1 MSVIIAND
9 INSAFIETCKAL
21 YYDGK
26 TVSPRGLKTKEIQNF
41 MLKIPA
47 KDDFTIT
54 VPERKLSKE
63 YLDAE
68 LEWYKSGDPK
78 IDYINKYSSFWR
90 QLVDDNGTINS
101 NYGKL
106 ALFDKYNGMSQF
118 EWCVQQLSND
128 LNSRQAIIN
137 YNQPHH
143 KYSTNKDFVCT
154 IAQQFI
160 VNNDRLD
167 CIVMMRSNDLIYG
180 FSYDAPWFNY
190 LHKQLADCLNIEV
203 GYYRHFATS
212 MHVYENH
219 FDMLETVAS
228 VYHAKRQI
236 K

>member
-1 MSVIIAND
+1 MVIAENIND
-9 INSAFIETCKAL
+9 AFIKTCKL
-21 YYDGK
+21 LHTEGK
-26 TVSPRGLKTKEIQNF
+26 IVSPRGLKTLEIQNF
-41 MLKIPA
+41 MIEIPA
-47 KDDFTIT
+47 NDSFIIT
-54 VPERKLSKE
+54 VPERKLSKK
-63 YLDAE
+63 YLNAE

-78 IDYINKYSSFWR
+78 IDYISKYSNFWR
-90 QLVDDNGTINS
+90 QLVDNNDTVNS

-137 YNQPHH
+137 YNQPQH
-143 KYSTNKDFVCT
+143 KYDTNKDFVCT

-160 VNNDRLD
+160 VNNNKLD
-167 CIVMMRSNDLIYG
+167 SIVMMRSNDLIYG

-190 LHKQLADCLNIEV
+190 LHKELANCINIEV

-219 FDMLETVAS
+219 FKMLENVTNR
-228 VYHAKRQI
+228 YI
-236 K
+236 